1 MDNNI
6 AVPTAVTTNKTIR
19 PIKKGT
25 LIDWGVIFD
34 PGLHMHSLEITIGYL

>member
-25 LIDWGVIFD
+25 LIDWGNIRSRTTYALFRNNNK
-34 PGLHMHSLEITIGYL
+34 I